1 MINLQKLLTTDVDA
15 TSGVQTGVGK
25 TSGDTAQDFLALLAG
40 ALGGKTLTGTD
51 AEGKTTLTLA
61 DLQAASGKSLK
72 NLRALSSDDAQSP
85 AQKLADLLARQT
97 AKTDGDT
104 LTLTTDSKTQVQTLL
119 SGLTP
124 ETKNSVLAALGK
136 TNTATDT
143 TIKSATDDDSS
154 DLNEEE
160 LAGLS
165 ALMAMLPHQQTAQLA
180 PTKSS
185 ADVSTAAN
193 SALGATKRSGVDLAN
208 LAAGAQKG
216 DNANTAAQGT
226 SLSAGGSDTAQQQ
239 AGIFGSALAPAA
251 KQDADNATMTIN
263 TTASIAPVISNASS
277 AQASAPISSAVLS
290 APLGS
295 SEWQQTLSQHVT
307 MFTRQGQ
314 QSAELHL
321 HPEDLGQV
329 QISLKLDDNLAQI
342 QMVSPHSHV
351 RQALEAALPTLRT
364 SLAENGIQ
372 LGQSSISSESFAG
385 QQQSFSQQQQSSR
398 TGGGSNL
405 AAEEDEPLIV
415 PASLQ
420 SAARGNGAVDIF
432 A

>member
-40 ALGGKTLTGTD
+40 ALGGKTLTGSD

-97 AKTDGDT
+97 AKTDTD
-104 LTLTTDSKTQVQTLL
+104 TLTTDSKTQVQTLL

-124 ETKNSVLAALGK
+124 ETKSSVLAALGK

-143 TIKSATDDDSS
+143 AIKSATDDDSS

-180 PTKSS
+180 PTKST

-193 SALGATKRSGVDLAN
+193 SALGATKRSGVDLAS
-208 LAAGAQKG
+208 LAASAQKG
-216 DNANTAAQGT
+216 DNANTALHVT
-226 SLSAGGSDTAQQQ
+226 PPSAGDDTAQQQ

-420 SAARGNGAVDIF
+420 SAARGNSAVDIF

>member
-61 DLQAASGKSLK
+61 DLQAAGGKSLK

-97 AKTDGDT
+97 AKTDTD
-104 LTLTTDSKTQVQTLL
+104 TLTTDSKTQVQTLL

-124 ETKNSVLAALGK
+124 ETKSSVLAALGK

-143 TIKSATDDDSS
+143 AIKSATDDDSS

-180 PTKSS
+180 PTKST

-193 SALGATKRSGVDLAN
+193 SALGATKRSGVDLAS
-208 LAAGAQKG
+208 LAASAQKG
-216 DNANTAAQGT
+216 DNANTALHVT
-226 SLSAGGSDTAQQQ
+226 TPSAGDDTAQQQ

-385 QQQSFSQQQQSSR
+385 QQQSFSQQQSSR

-420 SAARGNGAVDIF
+420 SAARGNSAVDIF

>member
-1 MINLQKLLTTDVDA
+1 MINLQKLLSIDVDA

-40 ALGGKTLTGTD
+40 VLGGKTLTGTD
-51 AEGKTTLTLA
+51 TEGKTTLTLA

-97 AKTDGDT
+97 AQTDTD
-104 LTLTTDSKTQVQTLL
+104 TLTTDSKTQVQTLL

-124 ETKNSVLAALGK
+124 ETKSSVLAALGK

-143 TIKSATDDDSS
+143 AIKSGTDDDSS

-180 PTKSS
+180 PTKST

-193 SALGATKRSGVDLAN
+193 SALGATKRSGVDLAS
-208 LAAGAQKG
+208 LAASAQKG
-216 DNANTAAQGT
+216 DNANTALHVT
-226 SLSAGGSDTAQQQ
+226 TPSAGDDTAQQQ

>member
-40 ALGGKTLTGTD
+40 ALSGKTLTGTD

-97 AKTDGDT
+97 AKTDTD
-104 LTLTTDSKTQVQTLL
+104 TLTTDSKTQVQTLL

-124 ETKNSVLAALGK
+124 ETKSSDLAALGK

-180 PTKSS
+180 PAKST

-193 SALGATKRSGVDLAN
+193 SALGATKRSGVDLAS
-208 LAAGAQKG
+208 LAASAQKG
-216 DNANTAAQGT
+216 DNANTALHVT
-226 SLSAGGSDTAQQQ
+226 TPSAGDDTAQQQ

-420 SAARGNGAVDIF
+420 SAARGNSAVDIF

>member
-1 MINLQKLLTTDVDA
+1 MTT
-15 TSGVQTGVGK
+15 
-25 TSGDTAQDFLALLAG
+25 
-40 ALGGKTLTGTD
+40 
-51 AEGKTTLTLA
+51 
-61 DLQAASGKSLK
+61 
-72 NLRALSSDDAQSP
+72 P
-85 AQKLADLLARQT
+85 
-97 AKTDGDT
+97 
-104 LTLTTDSKTQVQTLL
+104 
-119 SGLTP
+119 
-124 ETKNSVLAALGK
+124 
-136 TNTATDT
+136 
-143 TIKSATDDDSS
+143 
-154 DLNEEE
+154 
-160 LAGLS
+160 
-165 ALMAMLPHQQTAQLA
+165 
-180 PTKSS
+180 
-185 ADVSTAAN
+185 
-193 SALGATKRSGVDLAN
+193 
-208 LAAGAQKG
+208 
-216 DNANTAAQGT
+216 
-226 SLSAGGSDTAQQQ
+226 SAGDDTAQQQ

-372 LGQSSISSESFAG
+372 LGLSSISSESFAG
-385 QQQSFSQQQQSSR
+385 QQQSFSQQQHSSR

-420 SAARGNGAVDIF
+420 SAARGNSAVDIF
-432 A
+432 AKTPEVA

>member
-97 AKTDGDT
+97 AKTDTD
-104 LTLTTDSKTQVQTLL
+104 TLTTDSKTQVQTLL

-124 ETKNSVLAALGK
+124 ETKSSVLAALGK

-143 TIKSATDDDSS
+143 AIKSATDDDSS

-180 PTKSS
+180 ATKST

-193 SALGATKRSGVDLAN
+193 SALGATKRSGVDLAS
-208 LAAGAQKG
+208 LAASAQKG
-216 DNANTAAQGT
+216 DNANTALHVT
-226 SLSAGGSDTAQQQ
+226 TPSAGDDTAQQQ

-420 SAARGNGAVDIF
+420 SAARGNSAVDIF

>member
-72 NLRALSSDDAQSP
+72 NLRAFSSDDAQSP

-97 AKTDGDT
+97 AKTDTD
-104 LTLTTDSKTQVQTLL
+104 TLTTDSKTQVQTLL

-124 ETKNSVLAALGK
+124 ETKSSVLAALGK
-136 TNTATDT
+136 TNTA
-143 TIKSATDDDSS
+143 IKSATDDDSS

-180 PTKSS
+180 PTKST

-193 SALGATKRSGVDLAN
+193 SALGATKRSGVDLAS
-208 LAAGAQKG
+208 LAASAQKG
-216 DNANTAAQGT
+216 DNANTALHVTAP
-226 SLSAGGSDTAQQQ
+226 SAGDDTAQQQ

-372 LGQSSISSESFAG
+372 LGQSSM
-385 QQQSFSQQQQSSR
+385 
-398 TGGGSNL
+398 
-405 AAEEDEPLIV
+405 
-415 PASLQ
+415 
-420 SAARGNGAVDIF
+420 
-432 A
+432 

>member
-1 MINLQKLLTTDVDA
+1 MINLQKLLSIDVDA

-51 AEGKTTLTLA
+51 TEGKTTLTLA

-97 AKTDGDT
+97 AKTDTD
-104 LTLTTDSKTQVQTLL
+104 TLTTDSKTQVQTLL

-124 ETKNSVLAALGK
+124 ETKSSVLAALGK

-143 TIKSATDDDSS
+143 AIKSGTDDDSS

-180 PTKSS
+180 PTKST

-193 SALGATKRSGVDLAN
+193 SALGATKRSGVDLAS
-208 LAAGAQKG
+208 LAASAQKG
-216 DNANTAAQGT
+216 DNANTALHVT
-226 SLSAGGSDTAQQQ
+226 TPSAGDDTAQQQ

>member
-61 DLQAASGKSLK
+61 DLQAAGGKSLK
-72 NLRALSSDDAQSP
+72 NLRAFSSDDAQSP

-97 AKTDGDT
+97 AKTDTD
-104 LTLTTDSKTQVQTLL
+104 TLTTDSKTQVQTLL

-124 ETKNSVLAALGK
+124 ETKSSVLAALGK

-143 TIKSATDDDSS
+143 AIKSATDDDSS

-180 PTKSS
+180 PTKST

-193 SALGATKRSGVDLAN
+193 SALGATKRSGVDLAS
-208 LAAGAQKG
+208 LAASAQKG
-216 DNANTAAQGT
+216 DNANTALHVT
-226 SLSAGGSDTAQQQ
+226 TPSAGDDTAQQQ

>member
-61 DLQAASGKSLK
+61 DLQAAGGKSLK
-72 NLRALSSDDAQSP
+72 NLRAFSSDDAQSP

-97 AKTDGDT
+97 AKTDTD
-104 LTLTTDSKTQVQTLL
+104 TLTTDSKTQVQTLL

-124 ETKNSVLAALGK
+124 ETKSSVLAALGK

-143 TIKSATDDDSS
+143 AIKSATDDDSS

-180 PTKSS
+180 PTKST

-193 SALGATKRSGVDLAN
+193 SALGATKRSGVDLAS
-208 LAAGAQKG
+208 LAASAQKG
-216 DNANTAAQGT
+216 DNANTALHVT
-226 SLSAGGSDTAQQQ
+226 TPSAGDDTAQQQ

-420 SAARGNGAVDIF
+420 SAARGNSAVDIF

>member
-72 NLRALSSDDAQSP
+72 NLRAFSSDDAQSP

-97 AKTDGDT
+97 AKTDTD
-104 LTLTTDSKTQVQTLL
+104 TLTTDSKTQVQTLL

-124 ETKNSVLAALGK
+124 ETKSSVLAALGK
-136 TNTATDT
+136 TNTA
-143 TIKSATDDDSS
+143 IKSATDDDSS

-180 PTKSS
+180 PTKST

-193 SALGATKRSGVDLAN
+193 SALGATKRSGVDLAS
-208 LAAGAQKG
+208 LAASAQKG
-216 DNANTAAQGT
+216 DNANTALHVTAP
-226 SLSAGGSDTAQQQ
+226 SAGDDTAQQQ

-420 SAARGNGAVDIF
+420 SAARGNSAVDIF

>member
-40 ALGGKTLTGTD
+40 ALGGKTLTGND

-97 AKTDGDT
+97 AKTDTD
-104 LTLTTDSKTQVQTLL
+104 TLTTDSKTQVQTLL

-124 ETKNSVLAALGK
+124 ETKSSVLAALGK

-180 PTKSS
+180 PTKST

-193 SALGATKRSGVDLAN
+193 SALGATKRSGVDLAS

-216 DNANTAAQGT
+216 DNANTALHVT
-226 SLSAGGSDTAQQQ
+226 TPSAGDDTAQQQ

-420 SAARGNGAVDIF
+420 SAARGNSAVDIF

>member
-40 ALGGKTLTGTD
+40 ALSGKTLTGTD

-61 DLQAASGKSLK
+61 DLQAARGKSLK

-97 AKTDGDT
+97 AKTDTD
-104 LTLTTDSKTQVQTLL
+104 TLTTDSKTQVQTLL

-124 ETKNSVLAALGK
+124 ETKSSVLAALGK

-180 PTKSS
+180 PAKST

-193 SALGATKRSGVDLAN
+193 SALGATKRSGVDLAS
-208 LAAGAQKG
+208 LAASAQKG
-216 DNANTAAQGT
+216 DNANTALHVT
-226 SLSAGGSDTAQQQ
+226 TPSAGDDTAQQQ

-420 SAARGNGAVDIF
+420 STARGNSAVDIF

>member
-97 AKTDGDT
+97 AKTDTD
-104 LTLTTDSKTQVQTLL
+104 TLTTDSKTQVQTLL

-124 ETKNSVLAALGK
+124 ETKSSVLAALGK

-143 TIKSATDDDSS
+143 AIKSATDDDSS

-180 PTKSS
+180 PTKST

-193 SALGATKRSGVDLAN
+193 SALGATKRSGVDLAS

-216 DNANTAAQGT
+216 DNANTAAHGT
-226 SLSAGGSDTAQQQ
+226 PSAGDDTAQQQ
-239 AGIFGSALAPAA
+239 AIFGSALAPAA

-420 SAARGNGAVDIF
+420 SAARGNSAVDIF

>member
-1 MINLQKLLTTDVDA
+1 MISLQKLLTTDVDA
-15 TSGVQTGVGK
+15 TSGVQSGAGK
-25 TSGDTAQDFLALLAG
+25 TSGDTAQDFLSLLAG
-40 ALGGKTLTGTD
+40 ALGGKTATGTGAD
-51 AEGKTTLTLA
+51 GEATLTLA

-72 NLRALSSDDAQSP
+72 NLRALSSDDAQTP

-97 AKTDGDT
+97 AKTDTD
-104 LTLTTDSKTQVQTLL
+104 TLTTDSKTQMQALL

-124 ETKNSVLAALGK
+124 ETKSGVLAALGK
-136 TNTATDT
+136 SDTATD
-143 TIKSATDDDSS
+143 ADSS
-154 DLNEEE
+154 DLSEEE

-180 PTKSS
+180 PTKSTT
-185 ADVSTAAN
+185 DVATAAD
-193 SALGATKRSGVDLAN
+193 SALGATKRTGVDLAS
-208 LAAGAQKG
+208 LAASAQKG
-216 DNANTAAQGT
+216 DSDNTALQKT
-226 SLSAGGSDTAQQQ
+226 SLSVGDDAQQQ
-239 AGIFGSALAPAA
+239 AGIFGSAQAPAA

-277 AQASAPISSAVLS
+277 AQASAPVSSAVLS

-295 SEWQQTLSQHVT
+295 NEWQQTLSQHVT

-321 HPEDLGQV
+321 HPEELGQV
-329 QISLKLDDNLAQI
+329 QISLKLDDNNLAQI
-342 QMVSPHSHV
+342 QMMSPHSHV

-364 SLAENGIQ
+364 SLAESGIQ

-405 AAEEDEPLIV
+405 ATEEDEPLIA

-420 SAARGNGAVDIF
+420 SVARGNGAVDIF

>member
-40 ALGGKTLTGTD
+40 ALSGKTLTGTD
-51 AEGKTTLTLA
+51 AKGKTTLTLA

-97 AKTDGDT
+97 AKTDADT

-136 TNTATDT
+136 TNTTTDT

-180 PTKSS
+180 PTKST

-193 SALGATKRSGVDLAN
+193 SALGATKRSGVDLAS
-208 LAAGAQKG
+208 LAASAQKG
-216 DNANTAAQGT
+216 DNANTALHVAT
-226 SLSAGGSDTAQQQ
+226 PSAGDDTAQQQ

>member
-97 AKTDGDT
+97 AKTDTD
-104 LTLTTDSKTQVQTLL
+104 TLTTDSKTQVQTLL

-124 ETKNSVLAALGK
+124 ETKSSVLAALGK

-180 PTKSS
+180 PTKST

-193 SALGATKRSGVDLAN
+193 SALGATKRSGVDLAS
-208 LAAGAQKG
+208 LAASAQKG
-216 DNANTAAQGT
+216 DNANTALHVT
-226 SLSAGGSDTAQQQ
+226 PPSAGDDTAQQQ

-420 SAARGNGAVDIF
+420 SAARGNSAVDIF

>member
-97 AKTDGDT
+97 AKTDTD
-104 LTLTTDSKTQVQTLL
+104 TLTTDSKTQVQTLL

-124 ETKNSVLAALGK
+124 ETKSSVLAALGK

-143 TIKSATDDDSS
+143 AIKSATDDDSS

-180 PTKSS
+180 PTKST

-193 SALGATKRSGVDLAN
+193 SALGATKRSGVDLAS

-216 DNANTAAQGT
+216 DNANTALHVTAP
-226 SLSAGGSDTAQQQ
+226 SAGDDTAQQQ

-420 SAARGNGAVDIF
+420 SAARGNSAVDIF

>member
-1 MINLQKLLTTDVDA
+1 MISLQKLVTTEADT
-15 TSGVQTGVGK
+15 TSGVQTGASK

-40 ALGGKTLTGTD
+40 ALGGKTATGTGAD
-51 AEGKTTLTLA
+51 SETALTLA
-61 DLQAASGKSLK
+61 DLQATSSKSLK
-72 NLRALSSDDAQSP
+72 NLRALSSDDAQTA

-97 AKTDGDT
+97 AKTDTD
-104 LTLTTDSKTQVQTLL
+104 TLTTDSKTQVQTLL

-124 ETKNSVLAALGK
+124 ETKSGVLAALGK
-136 TNTATDT
+136 SDT
-143 TIKSATDDDSS
+143 ATDDDSS
-154 DLNEEE
+154 DLSEEE

-165 ALMAMLPHQQTAQLA
+165 ALMTMLPHQQTTQLA
-180 PTKSS
+180 QTKSTS
-185 ADVSTAAN
+185 DVATAAN
-193 SALGATKRSGVDLAN
+193 SALGTTKRIGGDVAALAGN
-208 LAAGAQKG
+208 AQKG
-216 DNANTAAQGT
+216 HSDNSALQVT
-226 SLSAGGSDTAQQQ
+226 SLSTTTGDDAQLQQQ
-239 AGIFGSALAPAA
+239 AGIFGSAQAPAA
-251 KQDADNATMTIN
+251 KQDADNAAMTIN

-277 AQASAPISSAVLS
+277 AQASAPVSSAVLS
-290 APLGS
+290 SPLGS
-295 SEWQQTLSQHVT
+295 AEWQQTLSQHVT

-314 QSAELHL
+314 QSAELRL

-329 QISLKLDDNLAQI
+329 QISLKLDDNNLAQI

-398 TGGGSNL
+398 TGGSNNL
-405 AAEEDEPLIV
+405 TTEEDESLIA

-420 SAARGNGAVDIF
+420 SVARGNGAVDIF

>member
-61 DLQAASGKSLK
+61 DLQAAGGKSLK

-97 AKTDGDT
+97 AKTDTD
-104 LTLTTDSKTQVQTLL
+104 TLTTDSKTQVQTLL

-124 ETKNSVLAALGK
+124 ETKSSVLAALGK

-143 TIKSATDDDSS
+143 AIKSATDDDSS

-180 PTKSS
+180 PTKST

-193 SALGATKRSGVDLAN
+193 SALGATKRSGVDLAS
-208 LAAGAQKG
+208 LAANAQKG
-216 DNANTAAQGT
+216 DNANTALHVT
-226 SLSAGGSDTAQQQ
+226 TPSAGDDTAQQQ

-420 SAARGNGAVDIF
+420 SAARGNSAVDIF

>member
-97 AKTDGDT
+97 AKTDTD
-104 LTLTTDSKTQVQTLL
+104 TLTTDSKTQVQTLL

-124 ETKNSVLAALGK
+124 ETKSSVLAALGK

-143 TIKSATDDDSS
+143 AIKSATDDDSS

-180 PTKSS
+180 PTKST

-193 SALGATKRSGVDLAN
+193 SALGATKRSGVDLAS
-208 LAAGAQKG
+208 LAASAQKG
-216 DNANTAAQGT
+216 DNANTALHVT
-226 SLSAGGSDTAQQQ
+226 TPSAGDDTAQQQ

-420 SAARGNGAVDIF
+420 SAARGNSAVDIF